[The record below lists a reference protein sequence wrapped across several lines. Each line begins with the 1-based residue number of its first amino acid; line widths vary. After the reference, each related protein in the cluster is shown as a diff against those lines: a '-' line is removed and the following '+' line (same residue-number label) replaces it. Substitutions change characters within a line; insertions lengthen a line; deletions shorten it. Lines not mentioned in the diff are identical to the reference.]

1 MGSQSPPV
9 RMMPDAAYLA
19 LRSELLL
26 ATTKMSC
33 DQALELAD
41 LLHTAIRMRKPGR
54 PLKNVDHLFLD
65 AANACR
71 APELRIIGDDDMSG
85 EAEAN

>member
-1 MGSQSPPV
+1 MGSRNPSA
-9 RMMPDAAYLA
+9 RLMPDAAYLA

-54 PLKNVDHLFLD
+54 PLKNIDHLFLD
-65 AANACR
+65 VANAWR
-71 APELRIIGDDDMSG
+71 GPELRIIGDDDAG
-85 EAEAN
+85 HEAEAN

>member
-1 MGSQSPPV
+1 MGSHRPPA
-9 RMMPDAAYLA
+9 RSMPNAAYLA

-33 DQALELAD
+33 EQTLELAD

-54 PLKNVDHLFLD
+54 PLKNIDHLFLGEVS
-65 AANACR
+65 ACR
-71 APELRIIGDDDMSG
+71 GAELRVIGRDGD
-85 EAEAN
+85 EADAI